1 MKKCLRLLS
10 ALLLLSAGF
19 SLGTQAFNIPV
30 NARSLA
36 LSGSGIGGTDDPY
49 ANPAGIHNLRP
60 SELGFSHNSWIGDI
74 SGNQVSL
81 AWGKKRPFLLTLQS
95 WNLEDIQLWGEV
107 PQAEPLG
114 TFGSHWIA
122 AGITTGF
129 RVKDYKAGLTLR
141 SSLAKLYTASSSA
154 VTLDGGLTRALNDH
168 FSIGGTLKNI
178 GVLSG
183 SLKQSL
189 PVVTGVGLVYRRAA
203 QRLRFAADLTYDSAH
218 GGIFSGGVQKGWA
231 HFDFL
236 AGILLSQ
243 DQTRVSSGFSFRYHR
258 FEVTY
263 GVAFHE
269 NSLLG
274 LPQFLDFRLI
284 L

>member
-1 MKKCLRLLS
+1 MLC
-10 ALLLLSAGF
+10 ALLFVTPGLP
-19 SLGTQAFNIPV
+19 LGTQAFIIPV

-36 LSGSGIGGTDDPY
+36 LSGSGIGGMDDPY
-49 ANPAGIHNLRP
+49 ANPAAIDNLQH

-74 SGNQVSL
+74 SGNQVSF
-81 AWGKKRPFLLTLQS
+81 AWGDRWPYLLTLQS
-95 WNLEDIQLWGEV
+95 WNLDDLQLRGEV

-129 RVKDYKAGLTLR
+129 SVKGYKAGFTLR
-141 SSLAKLYTASSSA
+141 TSLVKLYTASSSA
-154 VTLDGGLTRALNDH
+154 ITLDGGLTKTLNEH
-168 FSIGGTLKNI
+168 FSFGGTLKNI
-178 GVLSG
+178 GAFSG

-189 PVVTGVGLVYRRAA
+189 PVVTGLGLVYRKADL
-203 QRLRFAADLTYDSAH
+203 RLRLAADLAYDSVH
-218 GGIFSGGVQKGWA
+218 GGVFSGGLTKGWA

-236 AGILLSQ
+236 AGLLLSQ
-243 DQTRVSSGFSFRYHR
+243 GQARMSSGFSFRYRR
-258 FEVTY
+258 FEITY

-269 NSLLG
+269 NSFLG